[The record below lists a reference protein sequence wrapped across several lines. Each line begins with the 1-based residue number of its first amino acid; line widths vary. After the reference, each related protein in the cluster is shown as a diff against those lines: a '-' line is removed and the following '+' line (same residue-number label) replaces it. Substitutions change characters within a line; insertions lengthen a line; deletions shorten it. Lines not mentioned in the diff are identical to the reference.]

1 MPLRDEY
8 LRRAKVILQ
17 SLTEEQIQTPEKCVD
32 QRLTGRQLILF
43 RDQAMALAEDYPAP
57 GLTSNVAITLLKVA
71 ACRELAQRFALE
83 YILLSKQANVNLIF
97 LGNPE
102 TLTQGGDNHVFVLL
116 GSTIASDELFV
127 GRGAGPTL
135 LTDPKNYLPLNYFL
149 KQQDS
154 ESVLVDPLLDF
165 AESAHDSC
173 VRLRDYCKQHDIT
186 HVTGI
191 KSYETTIGIIEGAA
205 LIKENARIVA
215 SKIKKQL
222 SLHVDG
228 FFQSQA
234 TTSTPQPIAAKQDV
248 IPAKPS
254 AIETKPKEVKTET
267 SGVTFGFKPGF
278 LNKKS
283 AAKQQETTPNPAIS
297 TVKFG

>member
-17 SLTEEQIQTPEKCVD
+17 SLTEEQIQTPEKCLD
-32 QRLTGRQLILF
+32 QRFVGRQLGLF

-71 ACRELAQRFALE
+71 ACGELAQRFALE

-102 TLTQGGDNHVFVLL
+102 TLAQGGDNHVFVLL

-135 LTDPKNYLPLNYFL
+135 LTAPKNYLPLNDFL

-165 AESAHDSC
+165 SESAHDSC
-173 VRLRDYCKQHDIT
+173 VRLRDYCQRHDIT
-186 HVTGI
+186 HVAGI

-205 LIKENARIVA
+205 LVKENAKIVA

-234 TTSTPQPIAAKQDV
+234 KVSTPQPI
-248 IPAKPS
+248 PAKPS
-254 AIETKPKEVKTET
+254 TIETKPKEVKTEA
-267 SGVTFGFKPGF
+267 SSVTFGFKPGF
-278 LNKKS
+278 LNKKN
-283 AAKQQETTPNPAIS
+283 AAKQQETTSNPATS
-297 TVKFG
+297 TVKFGSAENK